1 MKAMIFV
8 SSGYGEFSSR
18 AVEPI
23 FHSLFVMGI
32 NKKGET
38 SDRCTPWRVAA
49 AESSYILGSC
59 TVCVGS
65 LFGGAHTKR
74 IVIYR
79 ITMHCANCRP

>member
-49 AESSYILGSC
+49 VDSPYFWGVVWFVSVRYSVE
-59 TVCVGS
+59 
-65 LFGGAHTKR
+65 HTQKGL
-74 IVIYR
+74 
-79 ITMHCANCRP
+79 